1 MIENKKQM
9 TRKRLIWADSLKG
22 WLIVLVVLGHA
33 IQYTLGNQCE
43 TNHLWNIIYSFHMA
57 AFMAVSGY
65 VAFRPGTD
73 WGGGLYTAND
83 MEKIQTVDNSFSSMV
98 NNTAAFI
105 Q

>member
-1 MIENKKQM
+1 M

-57 AFMAVSGY
+57 AFMAVSGF
-65 VAFRPGTD
+65 VAFRSGAH
-73 WGGGLYTAND
+73 WGGIIYCKRYGED
-83 MEKIQTVDNSFSSMV
+83 SDS
-98 NNTAAFI
+98 
-105 Q
+105 